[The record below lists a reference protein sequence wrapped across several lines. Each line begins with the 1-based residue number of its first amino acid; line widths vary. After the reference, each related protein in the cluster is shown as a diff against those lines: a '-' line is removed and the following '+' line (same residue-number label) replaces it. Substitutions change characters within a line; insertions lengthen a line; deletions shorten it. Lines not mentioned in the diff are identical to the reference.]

1 MSQPPRNSRSAA
13 SRILAF
19 AAAAPLFAAMSGVGC
34 DSGGVGAPP
43 ASPAPPAAPA
53 PCAEACTTGGR
64 VLNYGFYSDFD
75 PLSYSETRE
84 PGSDGFDEHRGYEA
98 DLVTAL
104 EAMDGAALDF
114 SRRAVAV
121 WPDIWLLPATPEYD
135 LVGGGITILESRTRN
150 AAGEEVVRFTSG
162 HVTFRQSLLV
172 RAADAERLAS
182 YADLGRED
190 TVGVL
195 SGTTGEARLLQLVE
209 LADENGVLAAG
220 VRVTIAGGEEL
231 VADGTEAYTI
241 TSAGASEN
249 LRDRQ
254 RLYPPSEDRPQVL
267 FHPGDASV
275 EAMLDALRGGT
286 TDAFARGEI
295 GNRDAAALSEGAFAV
310 TALDEAAEFGGFV
323 FAAGDTDLHA
333 CVDAKVNYLT
343 DDRNLGY
350 ADWRANPQVFLGRAE
365 AWVCGG

>member
-1 MSQPPRNSRSAA
+1 MRKSSSGSRSIG
-13 SRILAF
+13 SRAFVSAAF
-19 AAAAPLFAAMSGVGC
+19 AAVFAVAGC

-84 PGSDGFDEHRGYEA
+84 PGSEQFDEHRGYEA

-104 EAMDGAALDF
+104 EAMDGAALSF
-114 SRRAVAV
+114 SRRAIAV
-121 WPDIWLLPATPEYD
+121 WPDIWLLPATPDYD
-135 LVGGGITILESRTRN
+135 LVGGGITILDSRTRN

-182 YADLGRED
+182 YADLDRED

-195 SGTTGEARLLQLVE
+195 SGTTGEARLLRLVG
-209 LADENGVLAAG
+209 LADDNGSLVPGARITTAS
-220 VRVTIAGGEEL
+220 GGEL
-231 VADGTEAYTI
+231 VSDGTEAYAI
-241 TSAGASEN
+241 TSAGSSEN
-249 LRDRQ
+249 LRDRR

-275 EAMLDALRGGT
+275 EAMLAALRDGT

-295 GNRDAAALSEGAFAV
+295 GNRDAAALSEGAFVV

-323 FAAGDTDLHA
+323 FAAEDTALHA

-343 DDRNLGY
+343 NDRNLGY
-350 ADWRANPQVFLGRAE
+350 ADWRANPEVFLERARV
-365 AWVCGG
+365 WVCGG

>member
-1 MSQPPRNSRSAA
+1 MSRPSSHSRPAGN
-13 SRILAF
+13 RVF
-19 AAAAPLFAAMSGVGC
+19 GRAAAAAILVAVAAGC
-34 DSGGVGAPP
+34 DSGSGGAPP

-84 PGSDGFDEHRGYEA
+84 PGSEGFDEHRGYEA

-104 EAMDGAALDF
+104 EAMDGAALEF
-114 SRRAVAV
+114 SRRAIAV
-121 WPDIWLLPATPEYD
+121 WPDIWLLPATPDYD

-195 SGTTGEARLLQLVE
+195 SGTTGEARLLQLVG
-209 LADENGVLAAG
+209 LADENGALVAG
-220 VRVTIAGGEEL
+220 ARITTTGGEEL

-241 TSAGASEN
+241 TSAGSSDN
-249 LRDRQ
+249 LGDRL

-275 EAMLDALRGGT
+275 EAMLGALRDRT

-295 GNRDAAALSEGAFAV
+295 GNRDAAALSEGAFVV

-323 FAAGDTDLHA
+323 FAAEDTALHA

-343 DDRNLGY
+343 DDRDLGY
-350 ADWRANPQVFLGRAE
+350 ADWRANPQVFLRRAQ